1 MSTELL
7 YRAIYNYA
15 LNTHSQLKWAV
26 GVQEIGKNKVSPNRF
41 RMFLS
46 ETNGS
51 QGQNAKTKAYGLES
65 FHL

>member
-26 GVQEIGKNKVSPNRF
+26 GVQEIGKNKVSPNKF

-46 ETNGS
+46 EINGS
-51 QGQNAKTKAYGLES
+51 QGQIQKKAYGLES